1 MARRC
6 ELTGKAV
13 LTGNNVSHAKRRTKR
28 RFLPNLC
35 NVTLESEA
43 LKKRVRMTIS
53 AHALRSVEHRGGL
66 DAFLMKAGDD
76 ELSLEGA
83 PAQARHRQ
91 EAGRAGRS
99 RLLAARA
106 GQHRLV
112 SGSVNCMISVRCS
125 ALKLS
130 SDISV
135 STVSPDAARWAAM
148 RFHIVDV
155 EAVVGIE
162 QHLALDAA
170 RRV

>member
-76 ELSLEGA
+76 ELSLKARRLKRGIGRDRADADVGRQFQRA
-83 PAQARHRQ
+83 PAHADH
-91 EAGRAGRS
+91 
-99 RLLAARA
+99 
-106 GQHRLV
+106 
-112 SGSVNCMISVRCS
+112 
-125 ALKLS
+125 
-130 SDISV
+130 
-135 STVSPDAARWAAM
+135 
-148 RFHIVDV
+148 
-155 EAVVGIE
+155 AV
-162 QHLALDAA
+162 HLA
-170 RRV
+170 